1 MTSFFTAEGL
11 QVPVT
16 VIALLPGNIVTQ
28 ARLIAMAASADAAAS
43 SWRASA
49 RA

>member
-1 MTSFFTAEGL
+1 MTSFFTKEGL

-28 ARLIAMAASADAAAS
+28 ARARARNDAAAAVS
-43 SWRASA
+43 SSG
-49 RA
+49 